1 MSMTIT
7 AVISQSTA
15 ILLERARQAGFTTEE
30 LLDIV
35 TANDVPRLERAATE
49 HFTYEDWIS
58 YAKKHGEPLEQAI
71 REGYRLTF
79 NTVNGLKWW
88 LRYKY
93 DIVAEED
100 YEVGDG
106 RFNGLKLSAV
116 QITELKQVIA
126 RNWVVIDEVEH
137 EQIASTRSRVIDVA
151 VRAKLT
157 ES

>member
-7 AVISQSTA
+7 AAISQSTA

-35 TANDVPRLERAATE
+35 AANDESRLERAATE

-58 YAKKHGEPLEQAI
+58 YAKEHGEPLEQAI

-106 RFNGLKLSAV
+106 RFNGLKLNAA
-116 QITELKQVIA
+116 QIAELKQVIA
-126 RNWVVIDEVEH
+126 RNWVVIDEVEGGH
-137 EQIASTRSRVIDVA
+137 DSSVQDRVIDVA
-151 VRAKLT
+151 VRAKLN